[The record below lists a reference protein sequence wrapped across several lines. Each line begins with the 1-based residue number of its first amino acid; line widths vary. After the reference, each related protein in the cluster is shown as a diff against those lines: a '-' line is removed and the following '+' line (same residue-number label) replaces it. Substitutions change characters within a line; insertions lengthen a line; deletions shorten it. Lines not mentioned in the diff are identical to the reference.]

1 MEKRIMAEIID
12 GKKVSAEIRAEI
24 KDRVAELNR
33 DYGRVPGLAVVL
45 VGDDAASAVYVRM
58 KDKGCREVGINS
70 FQHILPSTTSQEEL
84 LALIDKL
91 NNDSNVSG
99 LLVQLPLPEHIDE
112 KAVINAIDPVKDV
125 DGFHPVNVGK
135 LVAGDECF
143 IPCTPHGCQIL
154 INRHVKELK
163 GKHLVVVGRS
173 NIVGKP
179 VANMMIQKND
189 MANCIVTVCHTA
201 AKDISVYT
209 KQADILVVA
218 AGRPGT
224 VTGDMVRDGVVVID
238 VGVNRIADPADSA
251 KTKLVGDV
259 DFDSVEPKAS
269 AITPVPGGV
278 GPMTIAMLLSNTVK
292 AFEIQ
297 N

>member
-1 MEKRIMAEIID
+1 MAEIID
-12 GKKVSAEIRAEI
+12 GKKVSSEIRAEI
-24 KDRVAELNR
+24 KERIVELNKI
-33 DYGRVPGLAVVL
+33 YGKVPGLAVVL

-58 KDKGCREVGINS
+58 KGKGCEEVGMNS
-70 FQHILPSTTSQEEL
+70 FQHILPDSTTQGEL
-84 LALIDKL
+84 LELIDKL
-91 NNDSNVSG
+91 NHDSDVNG
-99 LLVQLPLPEHIDE
+99 ILVQLPLPKQIDE

-135 LVAGDECF
+135 LVADDECF
-143 IPCTPHGCQIL
+143 LPCTPHGCQIL
-154 INRHVKELK
+154 ISRHVKDLK

-179 VANMMIQKND
+179 VANMMIQKNE
-189 MANCIVTVCHTA
+189 MANCIVTICHTA

-218 AGRPGT
+218 AGRPNT
-224 VTGDMVRDGVVVID
+224 VTGDMVKDGVVVID
-238 VGVNRIADPADSA
+238 VGVNRIQDPSDSS

-259 DFDSVEPKAS
+259 DFATVEPKAA

-292 AFEIQ
+292 AFEMQ
-297 N
+297 NR

>member
-1 MEKRIMAEIID
+1 MAEIID

-24 KDRVAELNR
+24 RERISQLDKK
-33 DYGRVPGLAVVL
+33 YGRVPGLAVVL

-58 KDKGCREVGINS
+58 KGKGCEEVGMKS
-70 FQHILPSTTSQEEL
+70 FQYILPGSASQEEL
-84 LALIDKL
+84 LSLIDIL
-91 NNDSNVSG
+91 NKDKNVNG
-99 LLVQLPLPEHIDE
+99 ILVQLPLPGHIDE

-125 DGFHPVNVGK
+125 DGFHSVNVGK
-135 LVAGDECF
+135 MVADDECF
-143 IPCTPHGCQIL
+143 YPCTPLGCQIL
-154 INRHVKELK
+154 INRYVKELK

-173 NIVGKP
+173 SIVGKP
-179 VANMMIQKND
+179 VANMMLQKND
-189 MANCIVTVCHTA
+189 RANCIVTVCHTA

-218 AGRPGT
+218 AGRAMT
-224 VTGDMVRDGVVVID
+224 VTGDMVKEGVVVID
-238 VGVNRIADPADSA
+238 VGVNRIPDPADPS

-259 DFDSVEPKAS
+259 DFDSVARKAA

-278 GPMTIAMLLSNTVK
+278 GPMTIAILLQNTVK

-297 N
+297 NR